1 MRIMLD
7 TNVLISSIIF
17 KSKIMN
23 ELIAAILKDH
33 RLVLSSYVIEE
44 LKNVVQRKFEGRAA
58 ELDHFLTVLPFEY
71 VYTPDEMDEDL
82 FEIRDEM
89 DYPVLYSAIVEDV
102 DILIT
107 GDKDFSDID
116 IEKPEILTPNEFVG
130 KYVRTNVN

>member
-23 ELIAAILKDH
+23 EMLASILKDH
-33 RLVLSSYVIEE
+33 RLVLSSFVINE
-44 LKNVVQRKFEGRAA
+44 LKDVVQRKFKGRSAD
-58 ELDHFLTVLPFEY
+58 LDHFLTVLPFEF
-71 VYTPDEMDEDL
+71 VYTPDEMDEGL

-89 DYPVLYSAIVEDV
+89 DYPVLYSAIIEDV

-107 GDKDFSDID
+107 GDKDFEGID
-116 IEKPEILTPNEFVG
+116 IEKPEILTPNEFVS
-130 KYVRTNVN
+130 KYVQTNVN